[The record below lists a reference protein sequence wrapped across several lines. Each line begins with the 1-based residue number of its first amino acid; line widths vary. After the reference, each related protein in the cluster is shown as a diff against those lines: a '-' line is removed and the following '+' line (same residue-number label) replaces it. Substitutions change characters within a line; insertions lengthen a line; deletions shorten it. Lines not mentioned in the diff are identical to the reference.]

1 MSSEP
6 VQRALRLAHG
16 IITAAWFLGVYIW
29 YDRSVWFMS
38 GGLGFT
44 YLTAMAVWLV
54 PVVRRAQFEAA
65 ARANNTPRPVVPF
78 VYSGLA
84 LGIVVTSVLGILA
97 VLLYIALLASAIVW
111 PTLGESPAMAQL
123 IAQEWNDERALVA
136 IVFGM
141 QSATVVLHVVDLFVY
156 ARFMA
161 KK

>member
-6 VQRALRLAHG
+6 VQRVLRLAHG

-29 YDRSVWFMS
+29 YDRPVWFMS

-44 YLTAMAVWLV
+44 YLTAMAVWMV

-65 ARANNTPRPVVPF
+65 GRANKTPL
-78 VYSGLA
+78 VYSGVA

-97 VLLYIALLASAIVW
+97 TLLYIALLASAIVW
-111 PTLGESPAMAQL
+111 PTLGESPTMAQL

-136 IVFGM
+136 IVFGL